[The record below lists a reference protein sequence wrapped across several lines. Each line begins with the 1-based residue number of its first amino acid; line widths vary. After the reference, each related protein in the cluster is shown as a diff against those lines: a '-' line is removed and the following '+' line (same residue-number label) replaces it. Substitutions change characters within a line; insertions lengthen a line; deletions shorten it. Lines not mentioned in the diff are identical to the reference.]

1 MDLVADRW
9 QKTGGE
15 VVAPRSA
22 SPEQLGRVHDANHL
36 MRMREAAGASVAFDP
51 DTYTSPETYEVARLA
66 AGAGIDAVERVL
78 EGTRHGRAL
87 VLARPPGHHAER
99 EQAMGFCFY
108 NNTAVAAAHARS
120 LGTERVAVV
129 DFDVHHGNG
138 TQQIFESDPTV
149 LYVSVHQFPFY
160 PGTGEADEVGVA
172 DGRGFTVNVPLQVGA
187 GNADYEVVFRE
198 IVLPVLRAF
207 KPGLLIVS
215 AGFDA
220 HERDPLAGM
229 RLTTEA
235 FAAMTG
241 DLRGVAE
248 ACCGGRIV
256 MLTEGGYDL
265 KALMESLQAVVDVLS
280 PDVPAPVEWPV
291 ASSDPS
297 SKGRAAVER
306 VRVAQ
311 HGYWP
316 L

>member
-1 MDLVADRW
+1 MTLVADRW
-9 QKTGGE
+9 RKTGGE
-15 VVAPRSA
+15 VVAPRMA
-22 SPEQLGRVHDANHL
+22 TQEQLSRVHDAAHL
-36 MRMREAAGASVAFDP
+36 RRMSEAAGASVAFDP
-51 DTYTSPETYEVARLA
+51 DTYTSPETYEVAHLA
-66 AGAGIDAVERVL
+66 AGAGLDAVERVM

-108 NNTAVAAAHARS
+108 NNAAVAAAHARA
-120 LGTERVAVV
+120 LGAERVAVV

-160 PGTGEADEVGVA
+160 PGTGDADEVGLA
-172 DGRGFTVNVPLQVGA
+172 DGRGFTVNVPLEVGA

-198 IVLPVLRAF
+198 VVLPVLRAF
-207 KPGLLIVS
+207 NPGLIIVS

-229 RLTTEA
+229 RLTTGA
-235 FAAMTG
+235 FAAMTA
-241 DLRGVAE
+241 DLRDVAE
-248 ACCGGRIV
+248 ASCGGRIV
-256 MLTEGGYDL
+256 VLTEGGYDL

-280 PDVPAPVEWPV
+280 PDVPVQAAWPV
-291 ASSDPS
+291 ASSDAP

-306 VRVAQ
+306 VRTVQRA
-311 HGYWP
+311 YWP